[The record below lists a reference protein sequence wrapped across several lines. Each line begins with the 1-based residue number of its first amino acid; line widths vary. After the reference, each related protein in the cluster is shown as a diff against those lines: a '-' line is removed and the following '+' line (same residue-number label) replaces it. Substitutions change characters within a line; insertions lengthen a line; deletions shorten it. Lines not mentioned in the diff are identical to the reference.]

1 MYADFGFKDVHVKFA
16 DRPPQRAG
24 SDDVWDRAEAALRQ
38 AVEATGLDYTMNP
51 GEGAFYGPKL
61 EFVLRDAIG
70 RDWQCGTL
78 QLDFNLPARLGA
90 EYVDEDGSRKHPV
103 MLHRAILGSFERFIG
118 ILIEHYAGRLPVW
131 LAPVQ
136 AVVMN
141 ITSRQ
146 EAYVK
151 GAVESLKNQGVRTEI
166 DLRNEKVGFKIR
178 EHTLARVPYLLVVG
192 DREAASGSLA
202 VRTRSGKDL
211 GAMPLGEVAAQ
222 ITREAVSRGHNL
234 LEE

>member
-1 MYADFGFKDVHVKFA
+1 
-16 DRPPQRAG
+16 
-24 SDDVWDRAEAALRQ
+24 
-38 AVEATGLDYTMNP
+38 MNP